1 MTPIHWARP
10 LRALVATALAACAAQ
25 PLPDPDLSAEALAAQ
40 LQRRP
45 VVLLGEIHDNAA
57 QHAVRAQALARVLQ
71 NGLRPALAFEQF
83 DRELQADIDRVL
95 SQAPAEGVDR
105 AAELVAL
112 GGRGW
117 DWNLYRP
124 YLQLALQYRLPI
136 VAADLSRADAMRVS
150 KEGFGAVFDAA
161 AQHQLGLDAL
171 PQGLL
176 AAQQQ
181 AVERGHCHQMPAQML
196 PALARAQIARDAT
209 LAQAIEPYLQRGVI
223 LLTGNGHVRRDIGV
237 PYFLPAAQRERV
249 LSIALVER
257 DSSDEVAAGAYDVI
271 FLTPVQVRKDPC
283 LSLKPMALTPFP
295 SPAVAG
301 EGRPGASFLDVGTS
315 GDDRSPLPLAWEAG
329 KLLPSPARGRGAG
342 GEGGRLPKSRRV
354 IIFAAANSDGDP

>member
-1 MTPIHWARP
+1 MTKIHWARP
-10 LRALVATALAACAAQ
+10 LRALAAAGLAACAAQ
-25 PLPDPDLSAEALAAQ
+25 PLPNQDLSAEALAAQ

-71 NGLRPALAFEQF
+71 AGLRPALAFEQF
-83 DRELQADIDRVL
+83 NRERQADIDRVL

-105 AAELVAL
+105 AAELAAL

-117 DWNLYRP
+117 DWDLYRP

-136 VAADLSRADAMRVS
+136 VAADLSRADAMRVA

-161 AQHQLGLDAL
+161 TQQQLGLDAL
-171 PQGLL
+171 PQDLL

-181 AVERGHCHQMPAQML
+181 AVERGHCHQMPTQML

-237 PYFLPAAQRERV
+237 PHFLPALQQQRV
-249 LSIALVER
+249 LSVALIER
-257 DSSDEVAAGAYDVI
+257 DSSDEMPPGAYDVI
-271 FLTPVQVRKDPC
+271 FLTPVQARKDPC
-283 LSLKPMALTPFP
+283 LSLKPMALTPDP

-301 EGRPGASFLDVGTS
+301 EGRSGASARNVSAS
-315 GDDRSPLPLAWEAG
+315 GDDRSRLLLAWGVE
-329 KLLPSPARGRGAG
+329 KFLPSPACGRGAG
-342 GEGGRLPKSRRV
+342 GEGRCLPKSQRV
-354 IIFAAANSDGDP
+354 IILAPANSADEP